1 VPEEFVSEEFVSE
14 EFVSEKEQI
23 PMTPTPGQTAI
34 LHSTPRDLTVTVV
47 SVTGRRARVYVQ
59 HTDQTLDVP
68 LSVLSW

>member
-1 VPEEFVSEEFVSE
+1 
-14 EFVSEKEQI
+14 
-23 PMTPTPGQTAI
+23 MTPTPGQTAI